1 MKTIR
6 SLNHDILTSGLPA
19 GVDPFAYV
27 SHLNSVT
34 WMPPL
39 STGTMVFLAVLLVFH
54 VLVAAAC
61 SIILL
66 LPYIGKTKRESW
78 FVRKLYI
85 HAASG
90 EKVYDTPLYLVNTGI
105 MMSIWE
111 FLGSISTQMYLF
123 LQIAIHV
130 SPRLAS
136 RTQYGPAFSIM
147 LICNIYSYW
156 STAHGFLTL
165 SYTNKIFVDDS
176 KNLRWLRSPLLINV
190 SFITF
195 PITVAA
201 TIAILQTNLCLNF
214 HELQV
219 QLRILQATLSEGSL
233 AWNQFQRTHS
243 SDDQERISFEIA
255 QAWAKADSSAKLFK
269 TIAAPLRDKFLLLR
283 SAMLVFML
291 ATTLV
296 FVFSF
301 WKLTRTFHKKRG
313 RSNNSTYLKS
323 DCSGPSTRN
332 CSVQRRTFARPTPNT
347 KQSFFQTMRSDRQF
361 FRLTM
366 RAFAI
371 LLGILTGLTYWLLV
385 SFHID
390 DVWLNPDWHGFMT
403 WLPALSGSWAA
414 VPLTLQSWRLY
425 QDQKR
430 PPVSSS
436 EHKEDV
442 IPVHIGQAPE
452 GFTYNHDRLSEI
464 KNLDQTSIS

>member
-66 LPYIGKTKRESW
+66 LPYIGKTKRESCL
-78 FVRKLYI
+78 RY
-85 HAASG
+85 
-90 EKVYDTPLYLVNTGI
+90 TPLLVNTGI

-195 PITVAA
+195 PIT
-201 TIAILQTNLCLNF
+201 
-214 HELQV
+214 
-219 QLRILQATLSEGSL
+219 LRILQATLSEGSL

-243 SDDQERISFEIA
+243 SDDQERISFEMA

-269 TIAAPLRDKFLLLR
+269 TIAPLRDKFLLLR

-296 FVFSF
+296 SLLSF
-301 WKLTRTFHKKRG
+301 DPVGIAWVIPKIGVQSVRSLTPAGNVVDQITQHIEIG
-313 RSNNSTYLKS
+313 LL
-323 DCSGPSTRN
+323 GPSTRN

>member
-1 MKTIR
+1 MIHNARGGDMKTIR

-19 GVDPFAYV
+19 GVDPD
-27 SHLNSVT
+27 

-66 LPYIGKTKRESW
+66 LPYIGKRSESHGSL
-78 FVRKLYI
+78 RY
-85 HAASG
+85 
-90 EKVYDTPLYLVNTGI
+90 TPLLGQYWDYDVHLGI
-105 MMSIWE
+105 SG
-111 FLGSISTQMYLF
+111 LHQ
-123 LQIAIHV
+123 HPNV
-130 SPRLAS
+130 SLPANRDTCITALAS
-136 RTQYGPAFSIM
+136 RTQYGPAIM

-243 SDDQERISFEIA
+243 SDDQERISFQMLKRGPRQIHRRNYR
-255 QAWAKADSSAKLFK
+255 
-269 TIAAPLRDKFLLLR
+269 APLRDKFLLLR

-291 ATTLV
+291 ATTLVSLLSFDPVGIAWVIPKIGVQSV

-323 DCSGPSTRN
+323 DCSGLPREI
-332 CSVQRRTFARPTPNT
+332 VVFKGA
-347 KQSFFQTMRSDRQF
+347 
-361 FRLTM
+361 
-366 RAFAI
+366 
-371 LLGILTGLTYWLLV
+371 
-385 SFHID
+385 H

>member
-1 MKTIR
+1 MTCCR
-6 SLNHDILTSGLPA
+6 AGLPA

-39 STGTMVFLAVLLVFH
+39 ESQVREK
-54 VLVAAAC
+54 
-61 SIILL
+61 IIHTCRFW
-66 LPYIGKTKRESW
+66 GKSLR
-78 FVRKLYI
+78 
-85 HAASG
+85 H
-90 EKVYDTPLYLVNTGI
+90 TPLPGQYRDYDVHLGI
-105 MMSIWE
+105 SGLHQHPNVSLPANRDTCITATCFSHSIWPC
-111 FLGSISTQMYLF
+111 FQYHVDLQHLF
-123 LQIAIHV
+123 L
-130 SPRLAS
+130 LE
-136 RTQYGPAFSIM
+136 
-147 LICNIYSYW
+147 
-156 STAHGFLTL
+156 HGTWLLTL

-219 QLRILQATLSEGSL
+219 QLRILQAILSEGSL

-243 SDDQERISFEIA
+243 SDDQERISFQMA

-269 TIAAPLRDKFLLLR
+269 TIGAPLRDKFLLLR
-283 SAMLVFML
+283 SAMLVSCLLPLWFCL
-291 ATTLV
+291 FILEINSNV
-296 FVFSF
+296 SQER
-301 WKLTRTFHKKRG
+301 WSINKLNICEIGLLRAFHE
-313 RSNNSTYLKS
+313 
-323 DCSGPSTRN
+323 N
-332 CSVQRRTFARPTPNT
+332 CSIQRRTFARPTPNT

-390 DVWLNPDWHGFMT
+390 DVPDWHGFMT

-414 VPLTLQSWRLY
+414 VPLTLQSVLAAIPGP
-425 QDQKR
+425 KR

-452 GFTYNHDRLSEI
+452 GFTFNHDRLSEI